1 MRVVFM
7 GSAELAC
14 CSLKAMLAAGKD
26 EVALVVTQPPRP
38 KGRSLQTTPC
48 PVDGTARAAGLNVI
62 TPVNVNAPDV
72 VAQIAAIR
80 PDIMVV
86 IAYGQILRRALLD
99 IPPLGSVNIHA
110 SLLPKYRGAA
120 PIEWAVVSGEQVTGV
135 TAMFISERM
144 DAGDIIMTQEV
155 PIAADDTAGTLHDR
169 LAAAGAETLVRVMD
183 LCRAGKAPRRPQDE
197 SVRTLAPKLHKED
210 GRIDWTQPAQKLY
223 DRIRGFNP
231 RPGCFCQ
238 VQQFDGTTQ
247 TLRVLRSEVVPGDGL
262 NSKPGQVLAA
272 DAHGLTVQTGTS
284 RLRLLQVQ
292 PEGRGAMT
300 GGAYVCGHHIKPG
313 SWLM

>member
-1 MRVVFM
+1 
-7 GSAELAC
+7 
-14 CSLKAMLAAGKD
+14 MLAAGKD

-62 TPVNVNAPDV
+62 TPVNVNAPEV

-247 TLRVLRSEVVPGDGL
+247 TLRVLRSEVVPGQGL
-262 NSKPGQVLAA
+262 DSKPGQVLAA